1 MTTPD
6 LAPPPFDDA
15 QRIAAEL
22 PYADILLPFLELF
35 WVLKGAEASADDEEK
50 ARVSEF
56 LALVQANGKRLEEL
70 EEDADAW
77 SSFVD
82 EALLPQL
89 DALGQCIS
97 RTSSPTLSEHLLRI
111 LYVRLG
117 ATLQARGIGSLLRVV
132 PGRDPFD
139 ATLHKAQGSAEGPAG
154 VVVELLRV
162 GLRDA
167 RTGALLRPAEV
178 LVGK

>member
-1 MTTPD
+1 MLTPQ
-6 LAPPPFDDA
+6 LPPPPFEDA

-35 WVLKGAEASADDEEK
+35 WVLKRAEADASDAEK
-50 ARVSEF
+50 TRLTEW

-70 EEDADAW
+70 EEEASEW

-89 DALGQCIS
+89 DALGQWIS
-97 RTSSPTLSEHLLRI
+97 RTSSPTLSDHLLRI

-117 ATLQARGIGSLLRVV
+117 ATLQARGIASLLRVV

-139 ATLHKAQGSAEGPAG
+139 ATLHKAQGSAAGPEG